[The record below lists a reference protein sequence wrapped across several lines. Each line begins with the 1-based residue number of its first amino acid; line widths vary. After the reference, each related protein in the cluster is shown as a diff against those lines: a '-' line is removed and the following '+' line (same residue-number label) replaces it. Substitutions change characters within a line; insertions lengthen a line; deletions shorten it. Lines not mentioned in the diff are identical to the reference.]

1 VTLTESTFTIV
12 ENPQDKSS
20 VVREADFLFTQLQ
33 LPRRP
38 RCESARDVFINPKN
52 FTTIR
57 ILKQPSHIL
66 SFQANPGLDLRFMIH
81 RSTPFEWLTP
91 TTSNMLCMLSDVE
104 DSFIVVTP
112 GESMMKGLVAA
123 RDKVFGTESGNL
135 DIPDQDLVEFA
146 RTVAAGD
153 EQFVLGFMVTEWA
166 L

>member
-1 VTLTESTFTIV
+1 
-12 ENPQDKSS
+12 
-20 VVREADFLFTQLQ
+20 
-33 LPRRP
+33 
-38 RCESARDVFINPKN
+38 
-52 FTTIR
+52 
-57 ILKQPSHIL
+57 
-66 SFQANPGLDLRFMIH
+66 
-81 RSTPFEWLTP
+81 
-91 TTSNMLCMLSDVE
+91 MLSDVE

-153 EQFVLGFMVTEWA
+153 GQFVLGFMVTEWA